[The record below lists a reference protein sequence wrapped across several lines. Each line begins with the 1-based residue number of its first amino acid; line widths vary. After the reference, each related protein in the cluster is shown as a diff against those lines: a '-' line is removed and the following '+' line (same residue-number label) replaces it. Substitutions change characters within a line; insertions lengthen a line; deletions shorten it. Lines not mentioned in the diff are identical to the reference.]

1 MATTPPN
8 VSNPGSYRLRRNI
21 YTALSALIALKNVTV
36 RTEPTHEWIAIRNTY
51 RFIPDFQ
58 LFWAEDYKYFRG
70 YLYMV
75 PDKNLTNKTSAGYC
89 AFTIRSV
96 LVAMLF
102 TTVYGF
108 FHKNRANQG

>member
-1 MATTPPN
+1 MATVPTN
-8 VSNPGSYRLRRNI
+8 VSNPGTYRLRRTI
-21 YTALSALIALKNVTV
+21 FTTLSALAALRNVSV
-36 RTEPTHEWIAIRNTY
+36 VTEPTHEWIAVKNSY

-70 YLYMV
+70 YIYMV
-75 PDKNLTNKTSAGYC
+75 PEKHLMNKSSAGYC
-89 AFTIRSV
+89 AFTSRSV